1 MRARRRFPIRPV
13 PAVVVATATILLSPA
28 GANAAQAS
36 HLRFLH
42 AIPGAPPANLAIS
55 GGSGPA
61 TPLNGIG
68 FGQVSQSV
76 TEPTGSVTVTL
87 SAGGKKVG
95 TATES
100 LAGGAAY
107 TLVAEGT
114 AKAPRFKLYRAG
126 KAVPGKASVRAVH
139 AAPEMG
145 TVQMTLGGHPWGTIG
160 FGQDT
165 GYKPAPP
172 GTYEAKAMMGGD
184 KSPIVDQKGVH
195 VGAGTASTAYA
206 IGSGGQR
213 ARFVLVQDSVAAPS
227 GAPETGLGG
236 MASSGGTP
244 WIAALLAALL
254 AGTAGGLVYTRTPLG
269 RGRARS

>member
-1 MRARRRFPIRPV
+1 MRARSRFPV
-13 PAVVVATATILLSPA
+13 PAVVVATVTILLSLA
-28 GANAAQAS
+28 GASAAQAS
-36 HLRFLH
+36 SQLRFLH
-42 AIPGAPPANLAIS
+42 AIPGAPAANVAVA
-55 GGSGPA
+55 GGTGAP

-68 FGQVSQSV
+68 FGQVSPSAS
-76 TEPTGSVTVTL
+76 EPSGSVTVTV

-95 TATES
+95 SATES
-100 LAGGAAY
+100 LADGASY

-145 TVQMTLGGHPWGTIG
+145 TVQMSLGDRPWGTVG

-165 GYKPAPP
+165 GYKTAEP
-172 GTYEAKAMMGGD
+172 GTYEAKAMMTGD

-213 ARFVLVQDSVAAPS
+213 TRFVLVQDSVATPS
-227 GAPETGLGG
+227 GAPATGLGG
-236 MASSGGTP
+236 MASSGSTP
-244 WIAALLAALL
+244 WVAALVAALL
-254 AGTAGGLVYTRTPLG
+254 AGTAGGLLYTRTPPG